1 MYRAERVLMTPMTI
15 SGMVDF
21 IGEVHPIEDVWGK
34 IPMKK
39 MPSKGEVFI
48 RFQKPLEKVNGNKH
62 IFLHGG

>member
-1 MYRAERVLMTPMTI
+1 MISMTI

-21 IGEVHPIEDVWGK
+21 IGEIHSIEDIRGK
-34 IPMKK
+34 IPMKA

-48 RFQKPLEKVNGNKH
+48 RFQKPLEGVNGNKH